1 MAHPRSLGRAGAAAR
16 VCSWC
21 AGDLPYEPLA
31 DHAEERGIP
40 DAEVFIGLLVAIA
53 LLAELARRLGLPYPV
68 LLVLSGL
75 ALGFVPGLPA
85 PTLDPGTFFFFF
97 LPPLVY
103 AEAFVYST
111 DDLRTHRAEIFL
123 LAVGLVLVTTLV
135 VAAIAHAAFGLPWA
149 AAFVLGAVVGPTDPV
164 SATAVIRR
172 LGVSGRIVTILEGEA
187 LVNDGTALAVYRIA
201 VGGAGAAGLSLGHA
215 AAEFLWVAAGGVA
228 VGAVV
233 AWVWTRV
240 RRRLGEPV
248 VEITFSLATPF
259 AAYFPA
265 ERLGASGV
273 LAAVTAGLV
282 VGSQAHTMSAGTRL
296 RREAFWEVLVFLLNS
311 SIFLLVGL
319 TFPDVLDRL
328 GGAATGDLV
337 WHAVVIAAT
346 VMALRFAWMFLMSRV
361 LSGLDPE
368 RDWQPRLGELVVLG
382 WSGMR
387 GGVSLAAAMS
397 IPVAAGGQPFPGRD
411 QIVFLTYM
419 VVLATLVVPG
429 LTLGPLVRRLEVGA
443 EGQQRRD
450 ERARAQ
456 ILRAALEHIDEL
468 AQNDQLPEEIAER
481 LREIYES
488 RLNALAPLL
497 SRGPG
502 EWGGAESSDAGLRAR
517 RQLIEAQRAALAELE
532 SSHEIGSRAAGEIER
547 ELDLEQ
553 REYS

>member
-1 MAHPRSLGRAGAAAR
+1 
-16 VCSWC
+16 
-21 AGDLPYEPLA
+21 
-31 DHAEERGIP
+31 
-40 DAEVFIGLLVAIA
+40 VAIA

-85 PTLDPGTFFFFF
+85 PRLDPGTFFFFF

-103 AEAFVYST
+103 SEAFVYST
-111 DDLRTHRAEIFL
+111 DDLKAHAAEIFL
-123 LAVGLVLVTTLV
+123 LAVGLVLATTLA
-135 VAAIAHAAFGLPWA
+135 VAAIANAAFGLPWA

-164 SATAVIRR
+164 SATTVIRR

-187 LVNDGTALAVYRIA
+187 LVNDGTALAIYRIA

-215 AAEFLWVAAGGVA
+215 LAELVWVAVGGVA
-228 VGAVV
+228 VGAAV
-233 AWVWTRV
+233 AWLWTRI
-240 RRRLGEPV
+240 RRRLSEPI

-273 LAAVTAGLV
+273 LAAVTAGLI

-296 RREAFWEVLVFLLNS
+296 RRDAFWEVLVFVLNS

-319 TFPDVLDRL
+319 TFPDILDRL
-328 GGAATGDLV
+328 RGVATGDLI

-346 VMALRFAWMFLMSRV
+346 VMALRLAWMFLMPRV
-361 LSGLDPE
+361 LSSVDPDRE
-368 RDWQPRLGELVVLG
+368 WQPRPGELVVLG

-397 IPVAAGGQPFPGRD
+397 IPVAVGGHPFPGRD
-411 QIVFLTYM
+411 EIVFLTYM

-429 LTLGPLVRRLEVGA
+429 LTLGPLVRRLGMGA
-443 EGQQRRD
+443 DGRQRRD
-450 ERARAQ
+450 ELARAR
-456 ILRAALEHIDEL
+456 ILRTALEHIDEL
-468 AQNDQLPEEIAER
+468 ARDGELPWEVAER

-488 RLNALAPLL
+488 RSDRLAPLL
-497 SRGPG
+497 SGGVEEGGGG
-502 EWGGAESSDAGLRAR
+502 ERSEAGRRAR
-517 RQLIEAQRAALAELE
+517 RQLISAQRAALAELE
-532 SSHEIGSRAAGEIER
+532 SSHEIGSRAAREIEH

-553 REYS
+553 RESS

>member
-1 MAHPRSLGRAGAAAR
+1 M
-16 VCSWC
+16 
-21 AGDLPYEPLA
+21 
-31 DHAEERGIP
+31 
-40 DAEVFIGLLVAIA
+40 AIA
-53 LLAELARRLGLPYPV
+53 LLAELARRLHLPYPV

-75 ALGFVPGLPA
+75 ALGFVPGVPA
-85 PTLDPGTFFFFF
+85 PTLDPDTFFFFF

-103 AEAFVYST
+103 SEAFVYST
-111 DDLRTHRAEIFL
+111 DDLKAHAAEIFL
-123 LAVGLVLVTTLV
+123 LAVGLVLATTLA
-135 VAAIAHAAFGLPWA
+135 VAAIANAAFGLPWA

-172 LGVSGRIVTILEGEA
+172 LGVSGRMVTILEGEA
-187 LVNDGTALAVYRIA
+187 LVNDGTALAIYRIA

-215 AAEFLWVAAGGVA
+215 LAEFLWVAVGGVA
-228 VGAVV
+228 VGGMV
-233 AWVWTRV
+233 AWTWTRI
-240 RRRLGEPV
+240 RRRLSEPV

-319 TFPDVLDRL
+319 TFPDILGRL
-328 GGAATGDLV
+328 GGVPTGDLI

-346 VMALRFAWMFLMSRV
+346 VMVLRLAWMFLMTPV
-361 LSGLDPE
+361 LSPLDPDH
-368 RDWQPRLGELVVLG
+368 RWRPRPGELVVLG

-397 IPVAAGGQPFPGRD
+397 IPVAAGGHPFPGRD
-411 QIVFLTYM
+411 EIVFLTYM

-450 ERARAQ
+450 DRARAQ

-468 AQNDQLPEEIAER
+468 ARNDELPDEIAER

-488 RLNALAPLL
+488 RLDTLAPLL
-497 SRGPG
+497 SPDQVEG
-502 EWGGAESSDAGLRAR
+502 GGAESSEAGLRAR
-517 RQLIEAQRAALAELE
+517 RQLIAAQRAALAELE
-532 SSHEIGSRAAGEIER
+532 SSHDIGSRAAREIER

>member
-21 AGDLPYEPLA
+21 AGDLPYQPLA

-123 LAVGLVLVTTLV
+123 LAVGLVLATTV
-135 VAAIAHAAFGLPWA
+135 AVAAIANAALGLPWA

-164 SATAVIRR
+164 SATTVIRR
-172 LGVSGRIVTILEGEA
+172 LGVSGRVVTILEGEA
-187 LVNDGTALAVYRIA
+187 LVNDGTALAIYRIA

-215 AAEFLWVAAGGVA
+215 LAEFVWVAVAGVA
-228 VGAVV
+228 VGAAV
-233 AWVWTRV
+233 AWVWTRI
-240 RRRLGEPV
+240 RRRLSEPV

-319 TFPDVLDRL
+319 TFPDILDRL
-328 GGAATGDLV
+328 GDVAAGDLIS
-337 WHAVVIAAT
+337 HAVVIAAT
-346 VMALRFAWMFLMSRV
+346 VMALRLAWMFLMPGV
-361 LSGLDPE
+361 LSGVDPD
-368 RDWQPRLGELVVLG
+368 RDWRPRLGELVVLG

-397 IPVAAGGQPFPGRD
+397 IPVAVGGHPFPGRD
-411 QIVFLTYM
+411 EIVFLTYM
-419 VVLATLVVPG
+419 VVLATLVVPA

-450 ERARAQ
+450 DRARAQ

-468 AQNDQLPEEIAER
+468 AQNDELPDEIAER

-488 RLNALAPLL
+488 RLDGIVPLL
-497 SRGPG
+497 SPDQLEGGGP
-502 EWGGAESSDAGLRAR
+502 ESSEAGLRAR
-517 RQLIEAQRAALAELE
+517 RELIAAQRAALAELE
-532 SSHEIGSRAAGEIER
+532 SSDDISSDAAREIER
-547 ELDLEQ
+547 ELDQEQ
-553 REYS
+553 RACS

>member
-1 MAHPRSLGRAGAAAR
+1 
-16 VCSWC
+16 
-21 AGDLPYEPLA
+21 
-31 DHAEERGIP
+31 
-40 DAEVFIGLLVAIA
+40 VAIA
-53 LLAELARRLGLPYPV
+53 LLAELARRLDVPYPV
-68 LLVLSGL
+68 LLVLAGL

-85 PTLDPGTFFFFF
+85 PTLHPGTFFFFF

-111 DDLRTHRAEIFL
+111 EDLKTHGAEIFL
-123 LAVGLVLVTTLV
+123 LAVGLVLATTLA
-135 VAAIAHAAFGLPWA
+135 VAAIANAAFGLPWA

-164 SATAVIRR
+164 SATTVIRR
-172 LGVSGRIVTILEGEA
+172 LGVSGRVVTILEGEA
-187 LVNDGTALAVYRIA
+187 LVNDGTALAIYRIA
-201 VGGAGAAGLSLGHA
+201 VAGAGAAGLSLGHA
-215 AAEFLWVAAGGVA
+215 LAEFLWVALGGVA
-228 VGAVV
+228 LGAVV
-233 AWVWTRV
+233 AWVWTQI
-240 RRRLGEPV
+240 RRRLSEPV

-319 TFPDVLDRL
+319 TFPDILGRL
-328 GGAATGDLV
+328 GGVATGELV

-346 VMALRFAWMFLMSRV
+346 VMVLRLAWMFLMPGV
-361 LSGLDPE
+361 LSGVDPE
-368 RDWQPRLGELVVLG
+368 RAWRPRRGELVVLG

-397 IPVAAGGQPFPGRD
+397 IPVAAGGHPFPGRD
-411 QIVFLTYM
+411 EIVFLTYM

-429 LTLGPLVRRLEVGA
+429 LTLGRLVRRLEVGE
-443 EGQQRRD
+443 EGRQRRD
-450 ERARAQ
+450 DRARAQ

-468 AQNDQLPEEIAER
+468 AQNDELPEEIAER
-481 LREIYES
+481 LRDIYEA
-488 RLNALAPLL
+488 RLDGVAPVL
-497 SRGPG
+497 SQGAAEG
-502 EWGGAESSDAGLRAR
+502 GGAESSEAGLRAR
-517 RQLIEAQRAALAELE
+517 RELIAAQRAALSDLE
-532 SSHEIGSRAAGEIER
+532 SSQEIGTRAAREMER

-553 REYS
+553 RQCS

>member
-1 MAHPRSLGRAGAAAR
+1 
-16 VCSWC
+16 
-21 AGDLPYEPLA
+21 
-31 DHAEERGIP
+31 
-40 DAEVFIGLLVAIA
+40 
-53 LLAELARRLGLPYPV
+53 V

-85 PTLDPGTFFFFF
+85 PRLDPDTFFFFF

-103 AEAFVYST
+103 SEAFVYST
-111 DDLRTHRAEIFL
+111 DDLRRHGAEIFL
-123 LAVGLVLVTTLV
+123 LAVGLVLATTLA
-135 VAAIAHAAFGLPWA
+135 VAAIAKAAFGLPWA

-164 SATAVIRR
+164 SATSIMRR

-187 LVNDGTALAVYRIA
+187 LVNDGTALAIYRIA
-201 VGGAGAAGLSLGHA
+201 VGGAGAAGLSVGHA
-215 AAEFLWVAAGGVA
+215 LAEFLWVAFGGVA
-228 VGAVV
+228 LGAVV
-233 AWVWTRV
+233 AWIWTRI
-240 RRRLGEPV
+240 RRRLSDPV

-282 VGSQAHTMSAGTRL
+282 VGSRAHTMSAGTRL

-319 TFPDVLDRL
+319 TFPDILGRL
-328 GGAATGDLV
+328 GGIATGDLI

-346 VMALRFAWMFLMSRV
+346 VMVLRVVWMFLMPRV
-361 LSGLDPE
+361 LSGVDPDRE
-368 RDWQPRLGELVVLG
+368 WRPRPAELAVLG

-397 IPVAAGGQPFPGRD
+397 IPVAAGGHPFPGRD
-411 QIVFLTYM
+411 EIIFLTYM

-450 ERARAQ
+450 DRARAQ
-456 ILRAALEHIDEL
+456 ILRAAIEHIDEL
-468 AQNDQLPEEIAER
+468 AQNDELPDEIAER

-488 RLNALAPLL
+488 RLDSLAGLL
-497 SRGPG
+497 TPG
-502 EWGGAESSDAGLRAR
+502 QDEWGGPEGSEAGLRAR
-517 RQLIEAQRAALAELE
+517 RGVIAAQRAALAELE
-532 SSHEIGSRAAGEIER
+532 SSNGIGSRAAREIER

-553 REYS
+553 RQNT